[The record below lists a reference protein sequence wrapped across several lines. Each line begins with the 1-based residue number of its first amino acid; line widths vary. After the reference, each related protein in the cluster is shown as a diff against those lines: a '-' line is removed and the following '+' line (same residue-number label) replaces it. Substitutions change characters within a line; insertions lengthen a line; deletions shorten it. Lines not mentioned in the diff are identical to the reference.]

1 MINSLKSFFT
11 NRISVSDVIQKIP
24 EIQTIEADLLVD
36 SIGSINNIVKMSKED
51 LFIYSPISELASLSI
66 NKFFEE

>member
-36 SIGSINNIVKMSKED
+36 SIGSINKIVKMSKED

>member
-11 NRISVSDVIQKIP
+11 NRICVSDVIQKIP

-51 LFIYSPISELASLSI
+51 LFIYSPISEVASLSI